1 MVIALIV
8 LMFLGGIQYAVAYSA
23 GDDDPNPV
31 RDHWV
36 DVQSGLCANIVTVWY
51 VQAEITAIEGQ
62 PETYTDGWGKGTA
75 TGCWGVWVEGSPEEE
90 WVINPS
96 YAWCRCTAHFL
107 TSWGNEWW
115 STAYAWTGVS
125 YD

>member
-1 MVIALIV
+1 MGQRYSYRL
-8 LMFLGGIQYAVAYSA
+8 LGRLGG
-23 GDDDPNPV
+23 
-31 RDHWV
+31 R
-36 DVQSGLCANIVTVWY
+36 
-51 VQAEITAIEGQ
+51 
-62 PETYTDGWGKGTA
+62 K
-75 TGCWGVWVEGSPEEE
+75 PEEE
-90 WVINPS
+90 WVINLS